1 MRRALIASLI
11 IFISSTQIALAATLG
26 KGDYVPIA
34 PIPIG
39 PAGTPITSG
48 GLTQYLDALFKLA
61 LAGGAVLAAVFIAI
75 GGFEYMLSEAMESKR
90 DGKMR
95 IMHALYGLAILLS
108 VTIILYVINPDAI
121 CLNIFEQGGTCN

>member
-1 MRRALIASLI
+1 MRRALIATLI
-11 IFISSTQIALAATLG
+11 VFISSAQVALAATLG

-34 PIPIG
+34 PIPMG
-39 PAGTPITSG
+39 PGGQPATSG
-48 GLTQYLDALFKLA
+48 SLSQYLNALFQLA
-61 LAGGAVLAAVFIAI
+61 LAGGAVLAALFIAI

-108 VTIILYVINPDAI
+108 VTLILYVINPDLI
-121 CLNIFEQGGTCN
+121 CLNIFEQGGKCN

>member
-1 MRRALIASLI
+1 MRPLLITALVLG
-11 IFISSTQIALAATLG
+11 ISTAHVALAATLG

-34 PIPIG
+34 PIPMG
-39 PAGTPITSG
+39 PGGELATSG
-48 GLTQYLDALFKLA
+48 SLTQYLNALFQLA
-61 LAGGAVLAAVFIAI
+61 LAGGAVLAAIFIAI

-108 VTIILYVINPDAI
+108 VTLVLYVINPDLI
-121 CLNIFEQGGTCN
+121 CLNIFEQNGTCN